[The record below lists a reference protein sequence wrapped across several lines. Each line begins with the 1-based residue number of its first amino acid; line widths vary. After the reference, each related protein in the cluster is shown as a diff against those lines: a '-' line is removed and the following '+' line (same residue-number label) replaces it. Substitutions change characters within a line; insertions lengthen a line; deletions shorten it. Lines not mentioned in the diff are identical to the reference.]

1 MLGDHGHGDRAAVV
15 PVTVGADT
23 QITDLA
29 VNDHACLTFGESEE
43 LFDLTAA
50 FIRDGLAGG
59 RKVVWLSDSA
69 PGQAAMQL
77 SGRGIAIEP
86 AVAAGQ
92 MTVSS
97 CEDYLLSEQA
107 FAVGYAMSWL
117 SEQVAACRNEG
128 FPGLRVALDMSW
140 ALRPISGVEQLPDF
154 EDAVAAVLAAAA
166 PAGPWQYG
174 WGRFD
179 PVTLAPVGGRH
190 TRPVSAA
197 NYYPDAGLRISPP
210 YAPPG

>member
-107 FAVGYAMSWL
+107 FAAGYAMSWL

-166 PAGPWQYG
+166 TSVLCQYDREPLEPETPGSVAARQTPSGSLATYYQGPLP
-174 WGRFD
+174 R
-179 PVTLAPVGGRH
+179 T
-190 TRPVSAA
+190 
-197 NYYPDAGLRISPP
+197 
-210 YAPPG
+210 

>member
-59 RKVVWLSDSA
+59 LKVLWLSDSA

-77 SGRGIAIEP
+77 SRRGIAIEP
-86 AVAAGQ
+86 AVAAGP
-92 MTVSS
+92 MTGLS
-97 CEDYLLSEQA
+97 CEDYLLSGQA
-107 FAVGYAMSWL
+107 FAARYSVSWL
-117 SEQVAACRNEG
+117 DAQVAAFRDDRMA
-128 FPGLRVALDMSW
+128 GLRAALDTSR
-140 ALRPISGVEQLPDF
+140 APAPVSGGWQVPDF
-154 EDAVAAVLAAAA
+154 E
-166 PAGPWQYG
+166 
-174 WGRFD
+174 
-179 PVTLAPVGGRH
+179 
-190 TRPVSAA
+190 
-197 NYYPDAGLRISPP
+197 
-210 YAPPG
+210 

>member
-43 LFDLTAA
+43 IFDLTAA

-77 SGRGIAIEP
+77 YGRGIAIEH
-86 AVAAGQ
+86 AVAAG
-92 MTVSS
+92 SS
-97 CEDYLLSEQA
+97 RGSARHDYRQSEQ
-107 FAVGYAMSWL
+107 
-117 SEQVAACRNEG
+117 E
-128 FPGLRVALDMSW
+128 
-140 ALRPISGVEQLPDF
+140 
-154 EDAVAAVLAAAA
+154 LAA
-166 PAGPWQYG
+166 
-174 WGRFD
+174 
-179 PVTLAPVGGRH
+179 RH
-190 TRPVSAA
+190 A
-197 NYYPDAGLRISPP
+197 NS
-210 YAPPG
+210 

>member
-92 MTVSS
+92 ITVSA
-97 CEDYLLSEQA
+97 CEDYPLSEQA
-107 FAVGYAMSWL
+107 FAAGYAKNWL
-117 SEQVAACRNEG
+117 TEQGAACRNE
-128 FPGLRVALDMSW
+128 R
-140 ALRPISGVEQLPDF
+140 
-154 EDAVAAVLAAAA
+154 
-166 PAGPWQYG
+166 
-174 WGRFD
+174 
-179 PVTLAPVGGRH
+179 
-190 TRPVSAA
+190 
-197 NYYPDAGLRISPP
+197 
-210 YAPPG
+210 

>member
-86 AVAAGQ
+86 AVAAGH
-92 MTVSS
+92 VK
-97 CEDYLLSEQA
+97 A
-107 FAVGYAMSWL
+107 SWC
-117 SEQVAACRNEG
+117 AIAG
-128 FPGLRVALDMSW
+128 FLPGT
-140 ALRPISGVEQLPDF
+140 Q
-154 EDAVAAVLAAAA
+154 
-166 PAGPWQYG
+166 
-174 WGRFD
+174 D
-179 PVTLAPVGGRH
+179 PVVGRES
-190 TRPVSAA
+190 RSRSAA
-197 NYYPDAGLRISPP
+197 HH
-210 YAPPG
+210 

>member
-59 RKVVWLSDSA
+59 LKVLWLSDSA

-77 SGRGIAIEP
+77 SRRGIAIEP

-92 MTVSS
+92 MTVVSF
-97 CEDYLLSEQA
+97 EDYLLFRQA
-107 FAVGYAMSWL
+107 
-117 SEQVAACRNEG
+117 
-128 FPGLRVALDMSW
+128 
-140 ALRPISGVEQLPDF
+140 
-154 EDAVAAVLAAAA
+154 LAAR
-166 PAGPWQYG
+166 PTMSLLREPVAGC
-174 WGRFD
+174 
-179 PVTLAPVGGRH
+179 
-190 TRPVSAA
+190 
-197 NYYPDAGLRISPP
+197 
-210 YAPPG
+210 